1 MLVQINLDHGTVVSW
16 CVRFVAESTGHQ
28 ISSRLLSMR
37 SANVLLEFPQQTGT
51 LPSGTMLPALLIS
64 DLTGMPFN
72 DMPIS
77 SHESLSGEKKQ
88 ADKEHHKH
96 SGHHGHHGHN
106 PSVREGRTEGLTKD
120 EVKVAILTVSDT
132 VSSGAGPD
140 RR

>member
-1 MLVQINLDHGTVVSW
+1 
-16 CVRFVAESTGHQ
+16 
-28 ISSRLLSMR
+28 MR
-37 SANVLLEFPQQTGT
+37 SANVLLEFPQRTGT

-96 SGHHGHHGHN
+96 SGHHGYHGHHGHHGHHGQHGHN